1 MRRGRS
7 WQQLDMGQACQA
19 GWGKR
24 GGNFLL
30 GETRVEW
37 IGCTWVADLALS
49 DTDQLP
55 PLLTGMAFPNSLIS
69 VDTSKVASLSKD
81 KTTPIFFL
89 FLIQLREM
97 SPAISD

>member
-37 IGCTWVADLALS
+37 IGCSWVADLALS

-55 PLLTGMAFPNSLIS
+55 PF
-69 VDTSKVASLSKD
+69 
-81 KTTPIFFL
+81 
-89 FLIQLREM
+89 
-97 SPAISD
+97 